1 MVNYVISFEYAIKGG
16 RMEKKYK
23 VAVYA
28 IAKNEE
34 KFVDRWYNSMKEAD
48 LIYVLDT
55 GSSDKTLELL
65 QERGVL
71 VKRLVIDP
79 WRFDVARN
87 EALKMVDED
96 IDICVST
103 DLDEVFLPGWREKL
117 ENTWNDDMT
126 RVRYTYNWRLE
137 NEKPL
142 VSFLYDKIHSRN
154 DYEWIYPVHEV
165 IKCKRE
171 EVYGVNEEI
180 ILNHYPDVTKSR
192 DGYLKLLELSV
203 KENPVDDRN
212 WHYLGRE
219 YMYQKRWEEC
229 IETLKKHLLLDS
241 ATWLDER
248 ASSMRYIGRSYF
260 NLGKMDEARE
270 WYTKAINEAPYLR
283 DGYVEMAIFSYQ
295 MEDYLDVINNLI
307 LAKTINKHEKTYINE
322 VFSWDYTI
330 DNLLSV
336 CFYNLGLYDEA
347 LFFIDKAIKIDKNNQ
362 MLHDN
367 REIIYKVSLRD
378 SRII

>member
-1 MVNYVISFEYAIKGG
+1 MLFLWNMLLGEGK
-16 RMEKKYK
+16 MEKKYK

-28 IAKNEE
+28 ISKNEE

-48 LIYVLDT
+48 KIYVLDT
-55 GSSDKTLELL
+55 GSSDKTVELL

-117 ENTWNDDMT
+117 DNIWNDKMT

-142 VSFLYDKIHSRN
+142 VSFLYDKIHSRDN
-154 DYEWIYPVHEV
+154 YKWIYPVHEV
-165 IKCKRE
+165 LKCSSE
-171 EVYGVNEEI
+171 EVYGIDEEI
-180 ILNHYPDVTKSR
+180 ILNHYPDVSKSR
-192 DGYLKLLELSV
+192 GGYLKLLELSV
-203 KENPVDDRN
+203 KENPIDDRN

-229 IETLKKHLLLDS
+229 IETLKKHLLLEN

-248 ASSMRYIGRSYF
+248 AASMRYIGRSYF

-270 WYTKAINEAPYLR
+270 WYMRAINEAPYLR
-283 DGYVEMAIFSYQ
+283 DGYVEMAIFSYH
-295 MEDYLDVINNLI
+295 MEDYLAVINNLI
-307 LAKTINKHEKTYINE
+307 LAKTIKEHEKTYINE
-322 VFSWDYTI
+322 IFSWDYTI

-336 CFYNLGLYDEA
+336 SFYNLGLYEEA
-347 LFFIDKAIKIDKNNQ
+347 LFFIDKAIKFDKNNQ
-362 MLHDN
+362 MLQDN
-367 REIIYKVSLRD
+367 REIIYRVMNMN
-378 SRII
+378 I

>member
-1 MVNYVISFEYAIKGG
+1 
-16 RMEKKYK
+16 MEKKYK

-28 IAKNEE
+28 ISKNEE

-48 LIYVLDT
+48 KIYVLDT
-55 GSSDKTLELL
+55 GSSDKTVELL

-117 ENTWNDDMT
+117 DNIWNDKMT

-142 VSFLYDKIHSRN
+142 VSFLYDKIHSRDN
-154 DYEWIYPVHEV
+154 YKWIYPVHEV
-165 IKCKRE
+165 LKCSSE
-171 EVYGVNEEI
+171 EVYGIDEEI
-180 ILNHYPDVTKSR
+180 ILNHYPDVSKSR

-203 KENPVDDRN
+203 KENPMDDRN

-229 IETLKKHLLLDS
+229 IETLKKHLLLEN

-248 ASSMRYIGRSYF
+248 AASMRYIGRSYF

-270 WYTKAINEAPYLR
+270 WYMRAINEAPYLR
-283 DGYVEMAIFSYQ
+283 DGYVEMAIFSYH
-295 MEDYLDVINNLI
+295 MEDYLAVINNLI
-307 LAKTINKHEKTYINE
+307 LAKTIKEHEKTYINE
-322 VFSWDYTI
+322 MFSWDYTI

-336 CFYNLGLYDEA
+336 SFYNLGLYEEA
-347 LFFIDKAIKIDKNNQ
+347 LFFIDKAIMVDKNNQ
-362 MLHDN
+362 MLQDN
-367 REIIYKVSLRD
+367 REIIYRVMNMN
-378 SRII
+378 I

>member
-1 MVNYVISFEYAIKGG
+1 MLFLWNMLLGEGK
-16 RMEKKYK
+16 MEKKYK

-28 IAKNEE
+28 ISKNEE

-48 LIYVLDT
+48 KIYVLDT
-55 GSSDKTLELL
+55 GSSDKTVELL

-117 ENTWNDDMT
+117 DNIWNDKMT

-142 VSFLYDKIHSRN
+142 VSFLYDKIHSRDN
-154 DYEWIYPVHEV
+154 YKWIYPVHEV
-165 IKCKRE
+165 LKCSNE
-171 EVYGVNEEI
+171 EVYGIDEEI
-180 ILNHYPDVTKSR
+180 ILNHYPDVSKSR

-203 KENPVDDRN
+203 KENPMDDRN

-229 IETLKKHLLLDS
+229 IETLKKHLLLEN

-248 ASSMRYIGRSYF
+248 AASMRYIGRSYF

-270 WYTKAINEAPYLR
+270 WYMRAINEAPYLR
-283 DGYVEMAIFSYQ
+283 DGYVEMAIFSYH
-295 MEDYLDVINNLI
+295 MEDYLAVINNLI
-307 LAKTINKHEKTYINE
+307 LAKTIKEHEKTYINE
-322 VFSWDYTI
+322 IFSWDYTI

-336 CFYNLGLYDEA
+336 SFYNLGLYEEA
-347 LFFIDKAIKIDKNNQ
+347 LFFIDKAIKVDKNNQ
-362 MLHDN
+362 MLQDN
-367 REIIYKVSLRD
+367 REIIYRVMNMN
-378 SRII
+378 I